1 MLINPALGR
10 LRQDRIFKTCGL
22 VLSKC
27 HRGEREGTEN
37 TVPSRKAE
45 EHFKEE
51 EGEARCPRDS
61 STPVAATAKCPHRL
75 DPRLPSGNLPGISQG
90 L

>member
-27 HRGEREGTEN
+27 HGGGGGREGTEN

-45 EHFKEE
+45 EHFK
-51 EGEARCPRDS
+51 
-61 STPVAATAKCPHRL
+61 K
-75 DPRLPSGNLPGISQG
+75 
-90 L
+90 

>member
-27 HRGEREGTEN
+27 HRGAKKKRGQKTQYPAGRQRD
-37 TVPSRKAE
+37 TSRNKRGK
-45 EHFKEE
+45 H
-51 EGEARCPRDS
+51 
-61 STPVAATAKCPHRL
+61 AAHRTL
-75 DPRLPSGNLPGISQG
+75 LPL
-90 L
+90 

>member
-27 HRGEREGTEN
+27 HRGAKKKEGTEN

-45 EHFKEE
+45 GHFK
-51 EGEARCPRDS
+51 
-61 STPVAATAKCPHRL
+61 K
-75 DPRLPSGNLPGISQG
+75 
-90 L
+90 